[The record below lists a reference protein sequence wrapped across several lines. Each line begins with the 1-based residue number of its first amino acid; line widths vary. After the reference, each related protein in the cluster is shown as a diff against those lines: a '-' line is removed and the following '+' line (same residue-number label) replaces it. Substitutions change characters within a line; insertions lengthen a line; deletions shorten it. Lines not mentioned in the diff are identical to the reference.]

1 MLEKAKKNI
10 FNQLKK
16 FTCTNKLYPP
26 GMLFIMCRSI
36 LSFSKMANP
45 LSIKI
50 GGCVA
55 SKLVRKSGGGF
66 CMSTVVTFVVHE
78 NSQRLLVL
86 LRECLFRD

>member
-78 NSQRLLVL
+78 KFPKVISVIARV
-86 LRECLFRD
+86 FVS